1 MWHAT
6 PLRCSS
12 RRTRGAPPVRRAGFQ
27 RAAVRAPAGE
37 TSLSGDGQ
45 SLAASGVPG
54 HGGGVDRTEL
64 ADFLRHCRT
73 RLAPADVGLS
83 QGARRRT
90 PGLRREEVAQLA
102 GMSTDHYTRL
112 EQARGS
118 RPSRQMLAAVARA
131 LRLTGDE
138 RDHLFYLAGEEPPRN
153 RPTTEHVR
161 PGLLLVLDRLTDTPA
176 QVVSDRGDILAQNAM
191 AKALHGDASARPE
204 AERNVAWRYFTDP
217 SARELFPAEDRD
229 RAAHAAVADLRATF
243 ARRPDDARLA
253 GLVRRLRARSEEFS
267 ALWDTH
273 HVAVRRAD
281 IKRFLHPVVGLLELD
296 CEVLLNPEHD
306 QRLIVYTARPGSR
319 SYERLELLRVVG
331 LQNLTRG

>member
-1 MWHAT
+1 M
-6 PLRCSS
+6 
-12 RRTRGAPPVRRAGFQ
+12 
-27 RAAVRAPAGE
+27 
-37 TSLSGDGQ
+37 
-45 SLAASGVPG
+45 
-54 HGGGVDRTEL
+54 DRTEL
-64 ADFLRHCRT
+64 ADFLRRCRA
-73 RLAPADVGLS
+73 RLTPADVGLS

-138 RDHLFYLAGEEPPRN
+138 RDHLFHLAGEEPPRD
-153 RPTTEHVR
+153 RLITEHVR

-176 QVVSDRGDILAQNAM
+176 QVVSDRGDILARNAM
-191 AKALHGDASARPE
+191 AKALHGDVSARPE
-204 AERNVAWRYFTDP
+204 AERNIVWRYFTNP
-217 SARELFPAEDRD
+217 AVRELFPAEDRD
-229 RAAHAAVADLRATF
+229 RAARLAVADLRATF
-243 ARRPDDARLA
+243 AGRPDDVRLA
-253 GLVRRLRARSEEFS
+253 DLVRRLRARSAEFA
-267 ALWDTH
+267 ALWDAH

-281 IKRFLHPVVGLLELD
+281 TKRFLHPVVGLLELD

-306 QRLIVYTARPGSR
+306 QRLVVYTARPGSR

-331 LQNLTRG
+331 LQDLTRG